1 MGFLGLSWFRS
12 QQEKELENLEVEQ
25 SKIKLALLQ
34 SQLEKQK
41 IKEEVTTT
49 DFRPY
54 KRLKLVNNSLTVIL
68 HDGSVYSKSGAT
80 EDDVNLVKT
89 AKNEDDVLAVFTTKE
104 YLKEKEEIQK
114 TKDSVDILLKTGDF
128 EELNGSLYMIA
139 NGKRINRSIPK
150 LLINK
155 FIDVVN
161 DEEYNALK
169 RFWLK
174 CCMNPNA
181 RSAEDLYEFLSKH
194 QFKIDKHG
202 NFYAYRRVVSKNTQ
216 DKELVEF
223 ISNTYTKVKSVWKKK
238 PSNYSVYEEN
248 ELYGITE
255 NVSTLSFQN
264 KNAEVIGN
272 LERLY
277 LDLPNMKENRYT
289 DSHTRSY
296 DYRVGEMYS
305 MPRNEGNDDNT
316 VSCSRGFH
324 ACNSKLYDYSSF
336 GDTIVLM
343 AINPMDVLSVPV
355 GESGKLRTCRWFFAA
370 VLGKDEEHILDEDDF
385 DVLELG
391 DIFEEKCQQNLEQ
404 YIQNSFAEE
413 VKRHTFTLSNISS
426 SEITNI
432 VKSLELMKDEISN
445 RVKSI

>member
-1 MGFLGLSWFRS
+1 MRFLGLQWFRS
-12 QQEKELENLEVEQ
+12 QKEKELENLEVEQ

-41 IKEEVTTT
+41 VKEEVTTT

-89 AKNEDDVLAVFTTKE
+89 ANNDDDILTVFTTKE

-139 NGKRINRSIPK
+139 NNTRVNRSLPK

-169 RFWLK
+169 KFWLK
-174 CCMNPNA
+174 CCINPNA
-181 RSAEDLYEFLSKH
+181 QSAEDLYEFLTNH
-194 QFKIDKHG
+194 QFKIDRHG
-202 NFYAYRRVVSKNTQ
+202 NFYGYRKVVNKNTQ
-216 DKELVEF
+216 NTELIDF

-248 ELYGITE
+248 GLYGITTATG
-255 NVSTLSFQN
+255 N
-264 KNAEVIGN
+264 IGN
-272 LERLY
+272 LEQLY

-289 DSHTRSY
+289 DAHTRTM
-296 DYRVGEMYS
+296 DYRVGEIAAI
-305 MPRNEGNDDNT
+305 PRDKGDDNNE
-316 VSCSRGFH
+316 VSCSKGLH
-324 ACNSKLYDYSSF
+324 IAHKGYNYDGF
-336 GDTIVLM
+336 GDTYVL
-343 AINPMDVLSVPV
+343 AIISPSDVLAVPK
-355 GESGKLRTCRWFFAA
+355 GETGKLRTCRWFFACT
-370 VLGKDEEHILDEDDF
+370 LNEEEKYILDEDDF

-432 VKSLELMKDEISN
+432 VKSLELMRLEISN